1 MRGHSMNIIATQNY
15 NIFSNISMQTK
26 QQKQNVKE
34 QNHIPEQLQNLKIG
48 QNNGQV
54 SGLTELAFGETL
66 SFHSNSTNN
75 ETQFTHFTDADVSQK
90 AQELASYMTETPTG
104 VALRLE
110 GLSMEQI
117 ATLCGGIGKQIDD
130 AFSKG
135 QISQQEYE
143 DLNKGLDT
151 YTSFITQK
159 SELQQAT
166 WAVMRQTAEAT
177 RQKIES
183 GASEEEMEIYAQQV
197 KDTWKD
203 KINAFLEE
211 NSYDKTVLEKMIS
224 LVREGKS
231 LSFDQKA

>member
-1 MRGHSMNIIATQNY
+1 MNLFKKNPIR
-15 NIFSNISMQTK
+15 FEG
-26 QQKQNVKE
+26 QKE
-34 QNHIPEQLQNLKIG
+34 I
-48 QNNGQV
+48 
-54 SGLTELAFGETL
+54 
-66 SFHSNSTNN
+66 
-75 ETQFTHFTDADVSQK
+75 ETQIKNQTDNVISRRFK
-90 AQELASYMTETPTG
+90 ILMG
-104 VALRLE
+104 VIGVVGVVLLIRLF
-110 GLSMEQI
+110 I
-117 ATLCGGIGKQIDD
+117 T
-130 AFSKG
+130 

-211 NSYDKTVLEKMIS
+211 NSYDKTVLDKMIS

>member
-143 DLNKGLDT
+143 DLNKELDT

-211 NSYDKTVLEKMIS
+211 NSYDKTVLDKMIS